1 MSLVFLTGCP
11 NLTQVQQLATTAD
24 SGKTAAATIAGD
36 FTASC
41 DRQNMLINLPPGP
54 PPVPPPNKACTDGAD
69 FTQVGK
75 NLTAEQS
82 ILFAY
87 FDSLGKLSSADATGF
102 EKAAPALNTSF
113 KNAGLT
119 TVQQGMAGAAG
130 SLAADITKLATAG
143 YRSSAIEK
151 ILNSSDAA
159 VQTLTT
165 GLANE
170 IVPPGGGTPDNPC
183 LAPPPGTPPTYLAEL
198 CNEDDHLKSYYE
210 VPLGAEK
217 DAAIAIVLRSQYQSA
232 LDQVH
237 SREAAAFA
245 YRTLMLSLGTAHS
258 KLLAD
263 SKTGNFN
270 ADAVKKIASDLAGPM
285 SDMAN
290 AINTLQQDAR

>member
-1 MSLVFLTGCP
+1 M
-11 NLTQVQQLATTAD
+11 
-24 SGKTAAATIAGD
+24 
-36 FTASC
+36 
-41 DRQNMLINLPPGP
+41 
-54 PPVPPPNKACTDGAD
+54 
-69 FTQVGK
+69 
-75 NLTAEQS
+75 
-82 ILFAY
+82 
-87 FDSLGKLSSADATGF
+87 
-102 EKAAPALNTSF
+102 
-113 KNAGLT
+113 
-119 TVQQGMAGAAG
+119 
-130 SLAADITKLATAG
+130 
-143 YRSSAIEK
+143 
-151 ILNSSDAA
+151 
-159 VQTLTT
+159 
-165 GLANE
+165 
-170 IVPPGGGTPDNPC
+170 
-183 LAPPPGTPPTYLAEL
+183 AEL